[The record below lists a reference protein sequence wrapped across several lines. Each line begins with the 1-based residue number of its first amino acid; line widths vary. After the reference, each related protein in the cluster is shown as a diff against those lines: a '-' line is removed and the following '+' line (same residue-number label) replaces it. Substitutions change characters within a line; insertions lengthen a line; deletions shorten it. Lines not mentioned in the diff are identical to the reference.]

1 MTVAASHFLLSLY
14 IYIYIYII
22 YIIILGSIDNLTLY
36 EIVTTSHNIVKSGPA
51 QAVESVL

>member
-1 MTVAASHFLLSLY
+1 MTVAASHFLLTLY

-36 EIVTTSHNIVKSGPA
+36 WIVTTSHNIVKSGPA